1 MDPKVSQMTYYS
13 RTKTHIIFNTYG
25 EEETGKFRTGKFTDV
40 ILNFDWL
47 RKYIHMSLSL

>member
-13 RTKTHIIFNTYG
+13 RTKTLILINTYG
-25 EEETGKFRTGKFTDV
+25 EEETGKFRTGKFTYV
-40 ILNFDWL
+40 SLNFDWL